1 MLDPYSVFRL
11 VWLLFGAMA
20 ITMFSLIGRAA
31 HAYVPKARVIL
42 EKVGKQHGK
51 GGYIVHQ
58 EVTFRDEKGPLTVIE
73 EWLVE
78 SGDSMSLEMR
88 GGGQRASITY
98 KGRQKFFVDDKG
110 AERSGSSGGDFF
122 EPVFYYRSWDPLADF
137 LVKEKILPTKTL
149 PRETYKKDA
158 KEFAYVADPFVR
170 LSRTAGVVAF
180 ALGTPTPADSA
191 AALPGLWVD
200 QDRFLIRRLRLD
212 TQAEVTADDY
222 AEYSNNFWFP
232 KVRTVSWGDQSVH
245 LRVIKVSSTKQTP
258 AARKRADG
266 AREIFTSPVI
276 AEFYKRF
283 R

>member
-1 MLDPYSVFRL
+1 MLDPYSLFRMI
-11 VWLLFGAMA
+11 WLLFGAMA
-20 ITMFSLIGRAA
+20 IAMFSLLGRAA

-51 GGYIVHQ
+51 GGYVVQQ

-78 SGDSMSLEMR
+78 SGDSMALEVR
-88 GGGQRASITY
+88 GGGQRASATY
-98 KGRQKFFVDDKG
+98 KGRQKLYVDDKG
-110 AERSGSSGGDFF
+110 TERSGTAGGDFF
-122 EPVFYYRSWDPLADF
+122 EPVFYYRGWDPLAEF
-137 LVKEKILPTKTL
+137 LVKEKILPTKNL
-149 PRETYKKDA
+149 PRENFKKET
-158 KEFAYVADPFVR
+158 KEFGYVPDPFVR

-180 ALGTPTPADSA
+180 ALGTPTPAESA
-191 AALPGLWVD
+191 TALPGLWVE

-212 TQAEVTADDY
+212 TQAEVTADEY
-222 AEYSNNFWFP
+222 TEYSNNLWFP

-245 LRVIKVSSTKQTP
+245 MRVIKVSATKATP
-258 AARKRADG
+258 SARKRPDG
-266 AREIFTSPVI
+266 AKETFTSPVI